1 MADVSIGNLY
11 PTKIPAYE
19 AAADIQAALR
29 TYHYGSS
36 TYTVTNENTSN
47 LVNPSIAYYLKQ
59 INDSIAALQALGA
72 GGSVSGTIPTS
83 VPEGFIWVDSSS
95 SPNTSPT
102 NPTAIYTTSEP
113 STPTDGTLW
122 VVKGSS
128 PLSMKIYDSGAA
140 IWRTIGA

>member
-36 TYTVTNENTSN
+36 TYTVTNENDSN

-72 GGSVSGTIPTS
+72 GGSVSGTTPTS

-128 PLSMKIYDSGAA
+128 PLAMKIYDSGAA